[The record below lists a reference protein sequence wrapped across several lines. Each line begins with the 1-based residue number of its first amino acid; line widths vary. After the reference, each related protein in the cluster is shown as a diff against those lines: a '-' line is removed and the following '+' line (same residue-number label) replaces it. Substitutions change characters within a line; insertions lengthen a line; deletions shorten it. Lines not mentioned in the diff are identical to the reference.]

1 LPPNQLNPNRRTQ
14 AVLRAT
20 HGARGHRTPLVV
32 LATPTTDGS
41 VPKEDAPK
49 ENPSKENPSK
59 ENPPK

>member
-1 LPPNQLNPNRRTQ
+1 M
-14 AVLRAT
+14 LRAT